1 MDGHLEK
8 KDIITEICGVDSRR
22 RISAKPAAAEI
33 VRAGQPL
40 FDIILGTAFS
50 SRGYLSERCAEACA
64 RASVAEKNL
73 AANRGRTITGAI
85 LKNPEGRM
93 RYFLAVML
101 LTVKTGEKTGHK
113 CAMILNEWLKNEQS
127 RGAKACFL
135 EAIVK
140 LASESKKA
148 GPLAEKLMDE
158 ALNSPV
164 ASYSARAR
172 QIIKRKQRVS
182 DV

>member
-1 MDGHLEK
+1 MEK
-8 KDIITEICGVDSRR
+8 KDIITEISGIDSRR
-22 RISAKPAAAEI
+22 SISAKPAAAEI

-40 FDIILGTAFS
+40 FDIILGTALS
-50 SRGYLSERCAEACA
+50 SVGYLSERCAEACA
-64 RASVAEKNL
+64 RASAADKNL
-73 AANRGRTITGAI
+73 AAKRGPTITGAI
-85 LKNPEGRM
+85 LKNPEGRI

-113 CAMILNEWLKNEQS
+113 CAMMLNEWLKNEQS

-140 LASESKKA
+140 LAADSEKVR
-148 GPLAEKLMDE
+148 PLAEKLMDN
-158 ALNSPV
+158 ALKSPV
-164 ASYSARAR
+164 SSYSARAR